1 MFRLNVHIDDE
12 VANRLTAYCDNKRV
26 TKVSVVTTALLD
38 FLDAQAVRDE
48 LLNKMKDP
56 ASLAEMA
63 KVLGVNLS
71 NK

>member
-1 MFRLNVHIDDE
+1 MYRLNVHVDDE
-12 VANRLTAYCDNKRV
+12 VGARLQAYCDSRRV

-48 LLNKMKDP
+48 LLAKMKDP
-56 ASLAEMA
+56 AQLAEMA